1 MNLNLVEEVTAS
13 QLRDDI
19 PDFKA
24 GDTVRVSVRIIENK
38 KERIQNYE
46 GVVIQRRGHGVSE
59 TFIIRKMSSGIGV
72 ERIFPT
78 HSPSIAK
85 IEVVKHGRVR
95 RARIHYMRGLAG
107 KAARIKEATKY
118 AICCKLSSDIKAP
131 EMEPFLFA

>member
-24 GDTVRVSVRIIENK
+24 GDTVRVSVRILGHPID
-38 KERIQNYE
+38 RLQHYE

-59 TFIIRKMSSGIGV
+59 TFIVRKMSSGIGV
-72 ERIFPT
+72 ERIFPI

-85 IEVVKHGRVR
+85 IEVVKNGRVR

-107 KAARIKEATKY
+107 KAARIKEATK
-118 AICCKLSSDIKAP
+118 
-131 EMEPFLFA
+131 